1 MSAPGALAYRT
12 VILDVD
18 STVAGI
24 EGIDWLARRRSADL
38 AREVASLTD
47 RAMAGEI
54 ALEQVYGERVGRVA
68 PSRDDVAAL
77 AAAYVGALS
86 RGAADALRRLR
97 AAGLAVVLVS
107 GGLREAIL
115 PVALQLGFIAGDVHA
130 VGVAFDGAGA
140 YAGYDRASPLA
151 TQAGKRTLVESLA
164 LPRPALAVGDG
175 STDAALRPA
184 VDAFAAFT
192 GFVRREP
199 VVRAADIE
207 LSSFDE
213 LVELVEV
220 ATP

>member
-1 MSAPGALAYRT
+1 MSAPDALAYRT

-24 EGIDWLARRRSADL
+24 EGIDWLARRRSPAL

-77 AAAYVGALS
+77 AEAYLAALAPGC
-86 RGAADALRRLR
+86 ADAVRRLR
-97 AAGLAVVLVS
+97 ERGARIVLLS

-115 PVALQLGFIAGDVHA
+115 PLARTLGVPERDVHA
-130 VGVAFDGAGA
+130 VGMRFDAEGR
-140 YAGYDRASPLA
+140 YAGVDPSPL
-151 TQAGKRTLVESLA
+151 TTDGGKPAIVRGLA
-164 LPRPALAVGDG
+164 LERPVLAVGDG
-175 STDAALRPA
+175 NTDLALRGT
-184 VDAFAAFT
+184 VDTFAAFV

-199 VVRAADIE
+199 VVREADVVVE
-207 LSSFDE
+207 SFDDVMR
-213 LVELVEV
+213 LVE
-220 ATP
+220 A

>member
-77 AAAYVGALS
+77 ADAYVAALAP
-86 RGAADALRRLR
+86 GCADAVRRLR
-97 AAGLAVVLVS
+97 ERGARIVLLS

-115 PVALQLGFIAGDVHA
+115 PLARTLGVPERDVHA
-130 VGVAFDGAGA
+130 VSMRFDANGG
-140 YAGYDRASPLA
+140 YAGVDASPL
-151 TQAGKRTLVESLA
+151 TTDGGKPAIVRGLA
-164 LPRPALAVGDG
+164 LERPVLAVGDG
-175 STDAALRPA
+175 NTDLALRGT
-184 VDAFAAFT
+184 VDTFAAFV

-199 VVRAADIE
+199 VVREADVVVE
-207 LSSFDE
+207 SFDDVMR
-213 LVELVEV
+213 LVE
-220 ATP
+220 A